1 MPRDNA
7 ATPPLDLRG
16 PTSLSD
22 KEFRS
27 GIGVDFAVEA
37 RYAWDAGVAI
47 GGYLDGLK
55 KGVILGRTCHG
66 CDRTLVPPRMFCEQC
81 FRPTDA
87 WTAVR
92 DTGTVNTFS
101 LAYITWDMREL
112 TEPDIPAVIDLDGA
126 SPGIGIMHKLGDV
139 DPKSVHTGMRVKAVW
154 KPPAEREGSILDIAY
169 WTPVEGGSPKV
180 KRKAPAKASTKKKPS
195 PKAAAK
201 KPSKAKA
208 KKGGRG

>member
-1 MPRDNA
+1 MARDGST
-7 ATPPLDLRG
+7 TPPLDMRG

-55 KGVILGRTCHG
+55 RGVILGRVCHG
-66 CDRTLVPPRMFCEQC
+66 CDRTLVPPRMFCERC

-87 WTAVR
+87 WATVR

-126 SPGIGIMHKLGDV
+126 SPGIGIMHKLGEV
-139 DPKSVHTGMRVKAVW
+139 DPKTVHTGMRVKAVW

-169 WTPVEGGSPKV
+169 WTPIERGSKKA
-180 KRKAPAKASTKKKPS
+180 KRKAPAKPATK
-195 PKAAAK
+195 AK
-201 KPSKAKA
+201 QRSGAGAKRSAKTKA
-208 KKGGRG
+208 KKGGRR

>member
-1 MPRDNA
+1 MTDPNRFI
-7 ATPPLDLRG
+7 G
-16 PTSLSD
+16 PGPQPLSD
-22 KEFRS
+22 KQFRR
-27 GIGVDFAVEA
+27 GIGVDFEVDA
-37 RYAWDAGVAI
+37 RYAWDAGIAI
-47 GGYLDGLK
+47 GHYLNELK
-55 KGVILGRTCHG
+55 EGRIAARVCYG
-66 CDRTLVPPRMFCEQC
+66 CNRTLVPPRMFCEQC

-87 WTAVR
+87 WTTVQ